1 MNRIKQNFILVA
13 LMTMFIVNSSLW
25 SQDGEED
32 SLKLKF
38 KFEPESI
45 QLGVGDTVSVKI
57 QLLNEAGEVHKMPFI
72 LFARGAEAR
81 RSVEILPRRAKG
93 GSVDAKVIAH
103 RPGTFK
109 VNARSVTVK

>member
-25 SQDGEED
+25 SQDTEED

-45 QLGVGDTVSVKI
+45 QFEVGDTVIVKI
-57 QLLNEAGEVHKMPFI
+57 QLLNEAGEIHKMPFI

-81 RSVEILPRRAKG
+81 KHGVGPRARREWFNERKYERSKDRLAEPDRR
-93 GSVDAKVIAH
+93 DL
-103 RPGTFK
+103 R
-109 VNARSVTVK
+109 